1 VTQSSV
7 GKPEAA
13 EERTEQTRSFVR
25 RVRAATRRKYTPEE
39 KIRIVLEGFRREV
52 TVNDLCRREGI
63 KPHSYYAWTKEC
75 CRSAKVPASQLVG
88 CPQASPY
95 GLGRFALSRC

>member
-1 VTQSSV
+1 MSQSDVS
-7 GKPEAA
+7 KAEAA
-13 EERTEQTRSFVR
+13 DQRSEQTRSFVR

-63 KPHSYYAWTKEC
+63 KSRVPGSGVRGGGLEKE
-75 CRSAKVPASQLVG
+75 RP
-88 CPQASPY
+88 PRHP
-95 GLGRFALSRC
+95 